1 MNIRLILILA
11 SLLWLISCNKGPEE
25 DVYVS
30 LDHTQWFKYEDGDT
44 LIFKNNVSVI
54 DTYIL
59 GGISTYWANVFGEN
73 IFDEH
78 LLVSYNEIAQ
88 CSNCPIGGF
97 ERNPFGVVFSGSFP
111 SSFALV
117 RSGDA
122 TTEYKLGDTTI
133 QNVFVVEDL
142 LIDTTH
148 FNVKAIYYSHIYGVI
163 RYDMYDD
170 RVYELQLE

>member
-1 MNIRLILILA
+1 MNTRLILILA

-59 GGISTYWANVFGEN
+59 GGISTFYANTIN
-73 IFDEH
+73 KYTFDEH
-78 LLVSYNEIAQ
+78 FQVSYHEIDQ
-88 CSNCPIGGF
+88 CYNCPIGGF
-97 ERNPFGVVFSGSFP
+97 VRNPYGVSFFGSF
-111 SSFALV
+111 SSIAYAS
-117 RSGDA
+117 SGD
-122 TTEYKLGDTTI
+122 TTIENKLGDTTI
-133 QNVFVVEDL
+133 YNVYIVEDL
-142 LIDTTH
+142 PIDTTH
-148 FNVKAIYYSHIYGVI
+148 FNVKTIYYSHIYGYI

>member
-1 MNIRLILILA
+1 MNTGLILLLA
-11 SLLWLISCNKGPEE
+11 SLLLLISCNKGPEE

-30 LDHTQWFKYEDGDT
+30 LDHTQWFKYEEGDT

-59 GGISTYWANVFGEN
+59 GGISTYYALLGTEYTHSEVLEVAYKEITHCNNCPLTRFRRTPNSVFFFGS
-73 IFDEH
+73 FSSMA
-78 LLVSYNEIAQ
+78 LVS
-88 CSNCPIGGF
+88 
-97 ERNPFGVVFSGSFP
+97 
-111 SSFALV
+111 
-117 RSGDA
+117 SGD
-122 TTEYKLGDTTI
+122 TTRVYKLGDSTI
-133 QNVFVVEDL
+133 QNVYVVEDL

-148 FNVKAIYYSHIYGVI
+148 FNVKAIYYSHVFGII